1 MKPAPSISIVVT
13 ARNEAES
20 IVACLRSLAAQRDA
34 GDFEIILVD
43 DRSTDGTAQAAL
55 DLKLKNFSLIRID
68 RFNHPKLTARQVAL
82 DTAFQA
88 ARGEIIFLTDAD
100 AIVPPD
106 WVASMCARLKLANAD
121 AVAGPVEFL
130 PRADGRN
137 RSIALLQTVD
147 SAFYTGVCAVLNRLG
162 FASGFVFG
170 NCAFRRECYAKTGG
184 FESIGFA
191 LTEDLA
197 FARALRAAGGRIA
210 FAAQPAVAVRACG
223 SWPELLRRAQ
233 RISAGGFSA
242 LSFSLGVW
250 MAAWVIFGVGVVA
263 LPVLYAV
270 PFLVRYFLG
279 AGFVAWWL
287 WRGGRARLLPLGLV
301 YEPVAILVGLCVMVS
316 GRKEKKVAWGGLNYE
331 R

>member
-1 MKPAPSISIVVT
+1 MKPAPAISIVVT
-13 ARNEAES
+13 ARNEAEC
-20 IVACLRSLAAQRDA
+20 IAACLRSLAAQRGA
-34 GDFEIILVD
+34 EDFEIILVD
-43 DRSTDGTAQAAL
+43 DRSTDATAQAAL
-55 DLKLKNFSLIRID
+55 DLKLENFSLIRLD
-68 RFNHPKLTARQVAL
+68 RFDHPKLTARQVAL
-82 DTAFQA
+82 DTAVKA
-88 ARGEIIFLTDAD
+88 ARGEIVFLTDAD
-100 AIVPPD
+100 AIVPAD
-106 WVASMCARLKLANAD
+106 WVSSMCARMKTGGAD

-137 RSIALLQTVD
+137 RSVALLQTAD

-197 FARALRAAGGRIA
+197 FARALRAAGLRIA
-210 FAAQPAVAVRACG
+210 FVAQPAVAVRACG
-223 SWPELLRRAQ
+223 SWPELVRRAH

-263 LPVLYAV
+263 FPVLYAV
-270 PFLVRYFLG
+270 PFLVRYLLG

-287 WRGGRARLLPLGLV
+287 WRGGRARLLPFSLV
-301 YEPVAILVGLCVMVS
+301 YEPVAIVAGLGVMLS
-316 GRKEKKVAWGGLNYE
+316 GLRKKSVAWGGLDYE